1 MLPQNKKI
9 KILIFLSINAVYF
22 FSFFQRV
29 AVPGTIFNELQ
40 TSFLLSASAVATLGT
55 LYLYIYGGMQFLAGM
70 MADRLGA
77 GRVLITGGALLSAG
91 SILFPLSRSLTAL
104 YLSRALVGFG
114 ASLIFIS
121 IIKELDNL
129 FDNRDFPFFLG
140 VSLVLGYSGGLFGTL
155 PFERTVHFF
164 GWRNSL
170 FAAGIFCSLAV
181 ICMSLLLQKT
191 GHLAKKGKKFSFR
204 VILSII
210 QNRISIPVIFSG
222 SINFS
227 LYFLI
232 QAAFGKK
239 LLQDC
244 CHLDSRTAA
253 GFTFIMMLTAIG
265 CSFFSGF
272 YSRIIGRRKPIM
284 VCATSVTLFSILLMT
299 LALIYHFTVWWLLFG
314 YILLA
319 VSSGASPVYTT
330 SMKELSPAESAATA
344 VGFLNGIC
352 YLLVSFFINLAGFGL
367 DRFRA
372 SAIHTSQA
380 VIYPP
385 QAYLTIFIGCLL
397 FAAASCFTSF
407 FIRESYGKYIYGTDA
422 V

>member
-1 MLPQNKKI
+1 MLPQNKKTT
-9 KILIFLSINAVYF
+9 ILIFLSINAVYF
-22 FSFFQRV
+22 FSYFQRV

-55 LYLYIYGGMQFLAGM
+55 LYLYIYGGMQFLAGI

-77 GRVLITGGALLSAG
+77 GRVLITGGTLLSAG
-91 SILFPLSRSLTAL
+91 SILFPLSHSLTAL

-129 FDNRDFPFFLG
+129 FDNHDFPFFLG
-140 VSLVLGYSGGLFGTL
+140 TSLVLGYSGGLFGTL

-170 FAAGIFCSLAV
+170 FTAGILCSLAV
-181 ICMSLLLQKT
+181 ICASLLLQKT
-191 GHLAKKGKKFSFR
+191 GQLARKGKNFSFR
-204 VILSII
+204 VIRNIVR
-210 QNRISIPVIFSG
+210 NKISAPVIFSG

-227 LYFLI
+227 IYFLI

-239 LLQDC
+239 FLQDC
-244 CHLDSRTAA
+244 YQLDSRTAA
-253 GFTFIMMLTAIG
+253 GFTFVMMLVAIF
-265 CSFFSGF
+265 CCFSSGYF
-272 YSRIIGRRKPIM
+272 SRAIGRRKPIM
-284 VCATSVTLFSILLMT
+284 VCATSITLFSILLII
-299 LALIYHFTVWWLLFG
+299 LALTYHFAVGWFLLG

-319 VSSGASPVYTT
+319 MSSGASPVYTT
-330 SMKELSPAESAATA
+330 SMKELNPAEAAATA

-352 YLLVSFFINLAGFGL
+352 YLSVSIFITLAGFAL

-385 QAYLTIFIGCLL
+385 QAYLTIFTGCLF

-407 FIRESYGKYIYGTDA
+407 FIRESYGKCIYATDTI
-422 V
+422 